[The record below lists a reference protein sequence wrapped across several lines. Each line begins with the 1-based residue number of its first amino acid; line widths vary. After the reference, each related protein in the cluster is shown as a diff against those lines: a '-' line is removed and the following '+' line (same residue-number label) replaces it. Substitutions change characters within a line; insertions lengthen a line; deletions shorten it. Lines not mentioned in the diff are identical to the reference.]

1 MSADLR
7 IHAPAH
13 SAPRPGGEFIL
24 YWIQTTH
31 RAHDNFALNFAVEQ
45 ADALGIPVLVYH
57 GLRPDYP
64 WASDRIHTFI
74 LEGVVDLARD
84 FAQLGVQYAF
94 HLDPGPDGAEPL
106 VPARP
111 TESPLVALARRAAL
125 VVTDYFPTFIVP
137 RQTRALATRVDTP
150 VVQVESGTVVPLR
163 WVEQEHKT
171 ARGIRPVLQRGLPHF
186 LHSPGTL
193 IPRVRRTI
201 ELPFDPVLP
210 ASRRGRRG
218 IPIPELV
225 AALPID
231 HSVAPSPTLTGG
243 TAAGRKRLAWFIE
256 HGLPRYTE
264 DRGDPN
270 RDATSRLSAYLH
282 FGHLSPHEVLLACRD
297 AGPSH
302 QYAKFEDEAVTWRE
316 LAHHFVS
323 RDPKHRTVAAIP
335 EWARQQLADHEADP
349 REALYDDSTLEQGET
364 HSPLW
369 NAFQQRLVRDGEL
382 HNYARMLW
390 GKSVIGWTENAAR
403 ALRVLEHLNH
413 KYALDGRDPASYGGI
428 LWCFGKFD
436 RPFYRRAVFGTVR
449 YMSLKAAEK
458 KFDAGQYIRET
469 REVRSEK

>member
-1 MSADLR
+1 MPADLR
-7 IHAPAH
+7 VRAPARA
-13 SAPRPGGEFIL
+13 APRPGGEFVL

-31 RAHDNFALNFAVEQ
+31 RAHDNFALQYAVEQ
-45 ADALGIPVLVYH
+45 ADALGVPVLVYH

-84 FAQLGVQYAF
+84 LAALGIQYAF
-94 HLDPGPDGAEPL
+94 HLDPGPDGAGPL

-111 TESPLVALARRAAL
+111 AESPLVSLARRAAL

-137 RQTRALATRVDTP
+137 RQTRALAAKVEAP
-150 VVQVESGTVVPLR
+150 VVQVESCTVVPLR

-171 ARGIRPVLQRGLPHF
+171 ARGIRPVLQRGLAHY
-186 LHSPGTL
+186 LHRSHAVV
-193 IPRVRRTI
+193 PRVRRAI

-210 ASRRGRRG
+210 RAPRGRG
-218 IPIPELV
+218 GVAIAELV

-231 HSVAPSPTLTGG
+231 HTVTPSPTLKGG
-243 TAAGRKRLAWFIE
+243 TAAGRKRLAWFIK
-256 HGLPRYTE
+256 HGLAHYTE

-270 RDATSRLSAYLH
+270 IDATSRLSAYLH
-282 FGHLSPHEVLLACRD
+282 FGHLSPHEVLLACRE
-297 AGPSH
+297 AGPAD

-316 LAHHFVS
+316 LAYHFVS
-323 RDPKHRTVAAIP
+323 RDARHRTVAAIP
-335 EWARQQLADHEADP
+335 AWARQQLADHEADP
-349 REALYDDSTLEQGET
+349 REALYEAKTLERGET

-369 NAFQQRLVRDGEL
+369 NAFQRRLVRDGEL

-390 GKSVIGWTENAAR
+390 GKSVIGWTPNAAR
-403 ALRVLEHLNH
+403 ALQVLEHLNH
-413 KYALDGRDPASYGGI
+413 KYALDGRDPGSYGGI

-436 RPFYRRAVFGTVR
+436 RPFYRRPVFGTVR

-458 KFDAGQYIRET
+458 KFDAREYI
-469 REVRSEK
+469 SEK